1 MHSGSPPLYSAIVAQ
16 LFSLGCQYLLY
27 LPTFYVNTQRVDLHK
42 YNNTSCTGSTI
53 AFSSIHVLHHLKTKS
68 ERQPIATMVLYK
80 YPNTR

>member
-16 LFSLGCQYLLY
+16 LFSLNCQHLLY

-53 AFSSIHVLHHLKTKS
+53 AFSSIHVLHHLK
-68 ERQPIATMVLYK
+68 E
-80 YPNTR
+80 